1 MIQPSP
7 FNSCGFIFIAIR
19 GSKENIQHFVSAS
32 EIPLILI
39 SIAMN
44 LLQPLQHNTH
54 PCLLTQI
61 MIEKGAYLRQN
72 S

>member
-7 FNSCGFIFIAIR
+7 FNSCGFILMVIR

-32 EIPLILI
+32 ESPLILI

-44 LLQPLQHNTH
+44 LQSLQNPYNTM
-54 PCLLTQI
+54 LTP
-61 MIEKGAYLRQN
+61 
-72 S
+72 SC